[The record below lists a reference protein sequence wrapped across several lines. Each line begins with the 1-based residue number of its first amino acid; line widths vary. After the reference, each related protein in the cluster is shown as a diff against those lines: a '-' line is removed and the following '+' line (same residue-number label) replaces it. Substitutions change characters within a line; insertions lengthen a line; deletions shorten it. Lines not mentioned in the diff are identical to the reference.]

1 MSEYLP
7 QEVDTLDKVLKPA
20 FEAYSSF
27 YDENKEAIDKNIETM
42 NSTQAVCCCY
52 LNPFPK
58 NKIIDGISNSENVS
72 MDYSLNKNEDLNN
85 YIENSN
91 ILKRKAST
99 PFHETTHFLFF

>member
-1 MSEYLP
+1 
-7 QEVDTLDKVLKPA
+7 
-20 FEAYSSF
+20 
-27 YDENKEAIDKNIETM
+27 
-42 NSTQAVCCCY
+42 
-52 LNPFPK
+52 
-58 NKIIDGISNSENVS
+58 